1 MSPRIRTCREH
12 ITTCQWFF
20 FSLKCTLWKI
30 SGFEFFFLYGH
41 IIFFYC
47 VLCCL
52 FFFFLNKNSSYRNIN
67 KYRQSTVEHNLTH
80 QPETIRLTQWF
91 PTGVGEYLCL
101 SRGHWECLDTVLI
114 ITAGGVELLVSS
126 RLRPPKIPLNIQ
138 QWPGHPSQN
147 KEWSCL
153 KCQ

>member
-1 MSPRIRTCREH
+1 MIFFFFKMYFMKNFRIRVL
-12 ITTCQWFF
+12 
-20 FSLKCTLWKI
+20 FSLWTHY
-30 SGFEFFFLYGH
+30 FLL
-41 IIFFYC
+41 
-47 VLCCL
+47 LCPL
-52 FFFFLNKNSSYRNIN
+52 LPFFFLNKNSSYRNIN

-138 QWPGHPSQN
+138 Q
-147 KEWSCL
+147 
-153 KCQ
+153 